1 MRYRLMASYQGSPF
15 EAGIG
20 PTDGDIVLFA
30 ACPPPEELGFEPATG
45 HWRKQLRIQDVQ
57 AVWESRPVG
66 TFRGERCM
74 VLDDLGDRLHI
85 GYLGHDAYKAEQ
97 LGYWQ
102 VDRGVFELVAPRTE
116 VSEILEERSEYPRVA
131 TAAPVSGGYPTG
143 PGYPNS
149 RSQPIQPGQSGSQP
163 IQPGQSGSQPIQ
175 PGQSGSQPIP
185 PAGHSGPLPTVSSQS
200 AGHDELAP
208 PVELG
213 TGPVQPYRPAEFSLP
228 AEPARS
234 ALSGEHGIPAGYLPH
249 DPLPG
254 ASAYAP
260 AASPEPYPA
269 RPPTAPGAY
278 GNVPSYPAADLP
290 LTPGSLDPGGI
301 SQVLDHT
308 TGVAVPVTAEA
319 PLPLE
324 AEAMRAASAR
334 RPRQSAA
341 QRRNGVAPADRP
353 AVATHAPV
361 PAAPP
366 SGMPA
371 SGPASASASAPAMPA
386 SAPVTHAP
394 APAVPGP
401 AVPGPA
407 VPAPAGVMPASA
419 PVTLGPARVMPAV
432 PDFSAPASPSVA
444 IPAGPVQEPDFAAR
458 PDLPGRPDLS
468 GRPDLPGSPDLPG
481 RPGVPGQPDVLGPA
495 DPAGQQ
501 GFSDAPGRV
510 QAAAE
515 PAGLGPGTEQHAAPL
530 YVVPDPLPG
539 PAEPRLAQPDL
550 AGPGAERSGPA
561 RSTAPTRQRRA
572 ARRRMAT
579 ERLFADLASQAGI
592 PADTYAVGEEVEGAM
607 CLIQT
612 DGAFEVFHSAD
623 GARHELQVF
632 ATEESACFY
641 LFGVLAAEAVRTGSL
656 VRLPAART

>member
-85 GYLGHDAYKAEQ
+85 GYLGHDAYQAEQ

-116 VSEILEERSEYPRVA
+116 VSEILEERSEYPR
-131 TAAPVSGGYPTG
+131 AAAGPVSGGYPTG

-149 RSQPIQPGQSGSQP
+149 GSQP
-163 IQPGQSGSQPIQ
+163 IPPGSSA
-175 PGQSGSQPIP
+175 GQSGSQPIP
-185 PAGHSGPLPTVSSQS
+185 PGLSASQPIPLADHSGPQAAVSNQS
-200 AGHDELAP
+200 AGYTELPP

-213 TGPVQPYRPAEFSLP
+213 TGPVQSYRPAEFSLP

-234 ALSGEHGIPAGYLPH
+234 ALSGQHAIPAGYLPH
-249 DPLPG
+249 DPAPG

-269 RPPTAPGAY
+269 RPLTAPGAY
-278 GNVPSYPAADLP
+278 GNVPPYPAADLP

-301 SQVLDHT
+301 SQVLDDT
-308 TGVAVPVTAEA
+308 SGVAVPVTAEA

-324 AEAMRAASAR
+324 AEAMRAASAL

-341 QRRNGVAPADRP
+341 QRRNGAAPTDRP
-353 AVATHAPV
+353 AAATHAPAPAV
-361 PAAPP
+361 PPP
-366 SGMPA
+366 GMPA
-371 SGPASASASAPAMPA
+371 SAPAQASAPGPAMPA
-386 SAPVTHAP
+386 SAPVMHAP
-394 APAVPGP
+394 TVPGP
-401 AVPGPA
+401 SSAM
-407 VPAPAGVMPASA
+407 PAPAGAMPASA
-419 PVTLGPARVMPAV
+419 PVTLGPAQVMPAAS
-432 PDFSAPASPSVA
+432 DFSAPASPSVA
-444 IPAGPVQEPDFAAR
+444 IPAG
-458 PDLPGRPDLS
+458 
-468 GRPDLPGSPDLPG
+468 
-481 RPGVPGQPDVLGPA
+481 QPDVLGPS
-495 DPAGQQ
+495 DPAGQH
-501 GFSDAPGRV
+501 GFSDAPGPV
-510 QAAAE
+510 QAAAG
-515 PAGLGPGTEQHAAPL
+515 PAGLVAGTEQHAAPL

-550 AGPGAERSGPA
+550 AGPGAARSGPA
-561 RSTAPTRQRRA
+561 RSAAPTRQRRA